1 MKVLGLNCGYNGSVS
16 VIVDG
21 QVKGYAKT
29 GKGFDRGVSKA
40 AIKEALD
47 SAGLKLRNIDVAS
60 VVNWFSD
67 RYSDGQECWDK
78 HEELFSITKENGIEF
93 SLQEYIEFY
102 QNPTQVALG
111 TFTLNIGDQSLPC
124 MVVDHIF
131 AHCSYNYLTSPFD
144 NCMSICIDSQ
154 DGFGATNAIYWMQDS
169 DKSFRLWRRD
179 QQFAPINTYTS
190 FTDYIG
196 NYPAIENFTAI
207 QELAGDKRSDDP
219 KLKAWAWPNNI
230 QMGNIF
236 HGDQWAGLLSY
247 EGVTNV
253 PEKNGFFPPLT
264 NEGVVDD
271 SWLDAKDA
279 GLTDRRTSIA
289 IDVLT
294 IVEDSIRSYVNT
306 AKDFGNNVAIGG
318 KVTMFDGLVK
328 ELSDDKTF
336 FTQPHN
342 DEELSA
348 GGALFIADQL
358 VKNKKGELITNTNN
372 KITAKEVI

>member
-47 SAGLKLRNIDVAS
+47 AAGLKLRNIDVAS

-78 HEELFSITKENGIEF
+78 HEEFFSITKENGIEF
-93 SLQEYIEFY
+93 SLQEYIDFY

-124 MVVDHIF
+124 MIVDHIF

-196 NYPAIENFTAI
+196 NYPAIENFRAI

-247 EGVTNV
+247 EGVTSV

-264 NEGVVDD
+264 NEGETDD
-271 SWLDAKDA
+271 NWLDAKDA

-318 KVTMFDGLVK
+318 KVTMFDSLVK

-342 DEELSA
+342 DQELSA

-358 VKNKKGELITNTNN
+358 IKNKKGELVTNTNN

>member
-40 AIKEALD
+40 TIKEALD
-47 SAGLKLRNIDVAS
+47 AAGLKLRNIDVAS

-78 HEELFSITKENGIEF
+78 HEEFFSITKENGIEF
-93 SLQEYIEFY
+93 SLQEYIDFY

-124 MVVDHIF
+124 MIVDHIF

-196 NYPAIENFTAI
+196 NYPAIENFRAI

-247 EGVTNV
+247 EGVTSV

-264 NEGVVDD
+264 NEGETDD
-271 SWLDAKDA
+271 NWLDAKDA

-318 KVTMFDGLVK
+318 KVTMFDSLVK

-342 DEELSA
+342 DQELSA

-358 VKNKKGELITNTNN
+358 IKNKKGELVTNTNN

>member
-40 AIKEALD
+40 TIKEALD

-78 HEELFSITKENGIEF
+78 HEEFFSITKENGIEF
-93 SLQEYIEFY
+93 SLQEYIDFY

-131 AHCSYNYLTSPFD
+131 AHCSYSYLTSPFD

-196 NYPAIENFTAI
+196 NHPAIENFRSI

-247 EGVTNV
+247 EGITNV

-289 IDVLT
+289 IDVFT